1 MDHGGLEPCIMMRSS
16 NESCLVLPD
25 FGLGC
30 AFDFQRCWSSLW
42 LVWSLWSLWSFWAGR
57 PLLDNKTRVQKADS
71 TLRSSRAVPHPSTN
85 RALRRLT
92 SEFGRDPV
100 HSTRYGRWRHLSG
113 AGCVHMMGLLL
124 KAVPWC
130 RRATQE
136 MAFISQAVALTLGH
150 DPTCVEGCG

>member
-1 MDHGGLEPCIMMRSS
+1 MNVFVGIRVYLCVY
-16 NESCLVLPD
+16 SCLIVCVH
-25 FGLGC
+25 FCVSGC
-30 AFDFQRCWSSLW
+30 ICVCSCASCCIC
-42 LVWSLWSLWSFWAGR
+42 
-57 PLLDNKTRVQKADS
+57 
-71 TLRSSRAVPHPSTN
+71 SSRAVPHPSTN

-92 SEFGRDPV
+92 SEVRRDPV

-150 DPTCVEGCG
+150 DPTLKCGGGVGGIASKICGVAFISQTPVCVRSWM